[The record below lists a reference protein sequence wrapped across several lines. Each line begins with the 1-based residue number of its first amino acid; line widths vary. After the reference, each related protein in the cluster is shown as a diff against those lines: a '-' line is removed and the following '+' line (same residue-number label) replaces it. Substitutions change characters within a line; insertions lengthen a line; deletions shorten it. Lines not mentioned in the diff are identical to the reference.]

1 MIEYR
6 VFGVEELPRV
16 LEIYQ
21 NAGWTAYLADSG
33 GLARAVQSSLYLFG
47 AFDGSTLAGFVRCVG
62 DGEHVVYVQ
71 DLVVD
76 VPYKRQGIGRALLQA
91 AMEKYACVRMFALV
105 TDAAD
110 PVSNAFYRTAGLR
123 PLADAGCVSYMR

>member
-1 MIEYR
+1 M
-6 VFGVEELPRV
+6 
-16 LEIYQ
+16 
-21 NAGWTAYLADSG
+21 
-33 GLARAVQSSLYLFG
+33 
-47 AFDGSTLAGFVRCVG
+47 
-62 DGEHVVYVQ
+62 
-71 DLVVD
+71 D